1 MEVMSNPGHRV
12 RIGGEEEAMSRIVI
26 FESLTLDGVYEAPAA
41 ADEDP
46 RNGFTHGGWAVPYS
60 DEVAGRAAAES
71 MGTTGAILLG
81 RRTYQHFATVW
92 PGRTDNPYSQ
102 VLDNTQKYV
111 VSRTLAEP
119 LEWRNSTRL
128 STMEEVADLKEKLDK
143 DIVVLGSGELV
154 QSLLQ
159 AGLVDELILLIHPI
173 LLGTGRRLFADGAA
187 RADLTLTGSRTTGTG
202 VVVATYRADA

>member
-1 MEVMSNPGHRV
+1 
-12 RIGGEEEAMSRIVI
+12 
-26 FESLTLDGVYEAPAA
+26 
-41 ADEDP
+41 
-46 RNGFTHGGWAVPYS
+46 
-60 DEVAGRAAAES
+60 
-71 MGTTGAILLG
+71 
-81 RRTYQHFATVW
+81 
-92 PGRTDNPYSQ
+92 

-173 LLGTGRRLFADGAA
+173 LLGSGRRLFADGAA

>member
-1 MEVMSNPGHRV
+1 
-12 RIGGEEEAMSRIVI
+12 MSRIVI
-26 FESLTLDGVYEAPAA
+26 FESLTLDGVYQAPAG

-46 RNGFTHGGWAVPYS
+46 RDGFVHGGWAIAYS

-71 MGTTGAILLG
+71 MGATGAILLG

-111 VSRTLAEP
+111 VSRTLAAP